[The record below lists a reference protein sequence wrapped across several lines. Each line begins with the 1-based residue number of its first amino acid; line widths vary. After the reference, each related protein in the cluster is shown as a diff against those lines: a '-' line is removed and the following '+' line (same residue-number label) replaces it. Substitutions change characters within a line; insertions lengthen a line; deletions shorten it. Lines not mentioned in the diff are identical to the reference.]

1 MSNYL
6 LSPADLR
13 SAIFSAIQPEGAAEL
28 GPLLDLTRFFVPK
41 SHARALNLAV
51 PIVVGDRGT
60 GKSYWWTSLQMR
72 SHREELAREA
82 PDARIKA
89 NTIVTPGFGNAATI
103 RDQLSLDFYPSP
115 KLIDELLDQFSAQS
129 IWKTIIV
136 WAVGRESEAVAEAL
150 PALESWQQKVKWL
163 NDNTE
168 AAERLLQSKELE
180 LVKAERD
187 MLIVFDA
194 LDLITN
200 DSRRLERIV
209 EGLCQ
214 CALQLRSFRRL
225 HAKVF
230 LRSDQFDPQR
240 IGRFADASK
249 LKASSVRL
257 HWLVTEL
264 YGMLWRL
271 LANHP
276 TEGTAYR
283 QDVFTLL
290 FTARNQDFLKSQPQR
305 QQALSLVKP
314 DDWSLPSAA
323 FFDPAT
329 QERLFHHL
337 TGPYMGENARRGF
350 PYKWLP
356 THLADAHGAISPRSF
371 QIAIRAAAQ
380 HTEETDPDCLT
391 AIGYKSLYAGVQQA
405 SDQRV
410 REMAEAYAWIQLL
423 MQPLANQK
431 LVPIDFAEIEDIWI
445 DQGTLDHPE
454 LQRVLLNNA
463 EAAKQALTSLG
474 VVRPMSTGKYDMPD
488 IYRLQF
494 RLRRRGGIPLTNG
507 AVGS

>member
-1 MSNYL
+1 
-6 LSPADLR
+6 
-13 SAIFSAIQPEGAAEL
+13 
-28 GPLLDLTRFFVPK
+28 
-41 SHARALNLAV
+41 V

-72 SHREELAREA
+72 SHREELAKEA
-82 PDARIKA
+82 PDARIRA
-89 NTIVTPGFGNAATI
+89 NTIVIPGFGNAATI
-103 RDQLSLDFYPSP
+103 QDLLSLDFYPSP
-115 KLIDELLDQFSAQS
+115 RLIDELLDQFSAET

-136 WAVGRESEAVAEAL
+136 WAVGREAETL
-150 PALESWQQKVKWL
+150 PALESWPQKVAWL
-163 NDNTE
+163 SENTE
-168 AAERLLQSKELE
+168 ASERLLQAKELE
-180 LVKAERD
+180 LMKADRD
-187 MLIVFDA
+187 FLIIFDA

-200 DSRRLERIV
+200 DSRRLERLV
-209 EGLCQ
+209 EGLSQ

-290 FTARNQDFLKSQPQR
+290 FAARNKDLLKGTGQ
-305 QQALSLVKP
+305 QQAVLPLTQP
-314 DDWSLPSAA
+314 EDWSLPSAA

-350 PYKWLP
+350 PYRWLP

-371 QIAIRAAAQ
+371 QISIRAAAQ
-380 HTEETDPDCLT
+380 HTQETNPECPT
-391 AIGYKSLYAGVQQA
+391 AIGYKSLYAGVRQA

-410 REMAEAYAWIQLL
+410 REMAEAYAWIELL
-423 MQPLANQK
+423 MQPLADQK
-431 LVPIDFAEIEDIWI
+431 LVPFDFAEVEDIWL

-454 LQRVLLNNA
+454 LQRARLNNS
-463 EAAKQALTSLG
+463 EAAKQALISLG
-474 VVRPMSTGKYDMPD
+474 LIRPMSTGKYDVPD

-494 RLRRRGGIPLTNG
+494 RLGRRGGIPLTTR

>member
-1 MSNYL
+1 MSKYL
-6 LSPADLR
+6 LTPSDLR
-13 SAIFSAIQPEGAAEL
+13 AMICSAIPPEGAAEL

-41 SHARALNLAV
+41 SHSRALNLSV

-72 SHREELAREA
+72 SHREELAKEA
-82 PDARIKA
+82 PDTRIRA
-89 NTIVTPGFGNAATI
+89 NTIVIPGFGNAATI
-103 RDQLSLDFYPSP
+103 QDQLSMDFYPAP
-115 KLIDELLDQFSAQS
+115 ELIDKLLDQFSAQS

-136 WAVGRESEAVAEAL
+136 WAVRRETEAVAEAL
-150 PALESWQQKVKWL
+150 PELESWQQKVKWL

-180 LVKAERD
+180 LMKADRD

-209 EGLCQ
+209 EGLSQ
-214 CALQLRSFRRL
+214 CALQLRTFRRL
-225 HAKVF
+225 HAKAF

-290 FTARNQDFLKSQPQR
+290 FAARNKDLLKGPGQ
-305 QQALSLVKP
+305 QQAVLPLTQP
-314 DDWSLPSAA
+314 EDWSLPSAA

-356 THLADAHGAISPRSF
+356 THLADAHGAIRPRSF

-391 AIGYKSLYAGVQQA
+391 AIGYKSLYAGVRQA

-410 REMAEAYAWIQLL
+410 REMAEAYAWIEPL

-431 LVPIDFAEIEDIWI
+431 LVPLDFAEIEDIWL
-445 DQGTLDHPE
+445 DQGTLDHPD
-454 LQRVLLNNA
+454 LQRARLNNP

-474 VVRPMSTGKYDMPD
+474 LIRPMSTGKYDVPD

-494 RLRRRGGIPLTNG
+494 RLGRRGGIPLTNI
-507 AVGS
+507 AVVS

>member
-41 SHARALNLAV
+41 SHARALNLSV
-51 PIVVGDRGT
+51 PIVVGGQGT
-60 GKSYWWTSLQMR
+60 GKSDWWTALQMR

-82 PDARIKA
+82 PDTRIKA
-89 NTIVTPGFGNAATI
+89 NTIIAPGSGNAATI
-103 RDQLSLDFYPSP
+103 QDQLSLDFYPAA
-115 KLIDELLDQFSAQS
+115 KLMDELLDQFSAQS

-150 PALESWQQKVKWL
+150 PALESWQLKVNWL

-168 AAERLLQSKELE
+168 AAERLLQSMELE
-180 LVKAERD
+180 LVKADRD

-209 EGLCQ
+209 EGLSQ

-276 TEGTAYR
+276 TEGTTYR
-283 QDVFTLL
+283 QDVFTIL
-290 FTARNQDFLKSQPQR
+290 FPARNQDFPKSQPQR

-380 HTEETDPDCLT
+380 HTEETNPDCLT
-391 AIGYKSLYAGVQQA
+391 AIGYKSLYTGVRQA

-410 REMAEAYAWIQLL
+410 REMAEAYAWIELL

-431 LVPIDFAEIEDIWI
+431 LVPLDFAEIEDIWL

-454 LQRVLLNNA
+454 LQRIRLNNA

-494 RLRRRGGIPLTNG
+494 CQGRRGGIPLTTK
-507 AVGS
+507 AVEG

>member
-1 MSNYL
+1 MSQYL
-6 LSPADLR
+6 LSPSDLR
-13 SAIFSAIQPEGAAEL
+13 AAISSAIQPESAAEL

-41 SHARALNLAV
+41 SHARALNLSV

-60 GKSYWWTSLQMR
+60 GKSYWWASLQLR
-72 SHREELAREA
+72 SHREELAKEA
-82 PDARIKA
+82 PDARIRA
-89 NTIVTPGFGNAATI
+89 NTIVVPGFGNAATI
-103 RDQLSLDFYPSP
+103 QDQPSLDFYPSP
-115 KLIDELLDQFSAQS
+115 KLIDELLDQFSAET

-136 WAVGRESEAVAEAL
+136 WAVGREAETL
-150 PALESWQQKVKWL
+150 PALESWPQKVAWL
-163 NDNTE
+163 SENTE
-168 AAERLLQSKELE
+168 ASERLLQAKELE
-180 LVKAERD
+180 LMKSDRD
-187 MLIVFDA
+187 ILLIFDA

-200 DSRRLERIV
+200 DSRRLERLV
-209 EGLCQ
+209 EGLSQ

-290 FTARNQDFLKSQPQR
+290 FAARNKDLQKGTGQ
-305 QQALSLVKP
+305 QQAVLPLTQP
-314 DDWSLPSAA
+314 EDWSLPSAA

-329 QERLFHHL
+329 QECLFHHL

-350 PYKWLP
+350 PYRWLP

-380 HTEETDPDCLT
+380 HTQETNPECRT
-391 AIGYKSLYAGVQQA
+391 AIDYKSLYSGVRQA

-410 REMAEAYAWIQLL
+410 REMAEAYAWIELL
-423 MQPLANQK
+423 MEPLADQK
-431 LVPIDFAEIEDIWI
+431 LVPFDFAEVEDIWL

-454 LQRVLLNNA
+454 LQRARLNNA
-463 EAAKQALTSLG
+463 EGAKQALISLG
-474 VVRPMSTGKYDMPD
+474 LIRPMSTGKYDVPD

-494 RLRRRGGIPLTNG
+494 RLGRRGGIPLTNRT
-507 AVGS
+507 VGS

>member
-1 MSNYL
+1 MSQYL
-6 LSPADLR
+6 LTPSDLR
-13 SAIFSAIQPEGAAEL
+13 ATICSAIQPESAAEL

-41 SHARALNLAV
+41 SHARALNLSV

-60 GKSYWWTSLQMR
+60 GKSYWWASLQLR
-72 SHREELAREA
+72 SHREELAKEA
-82 PDARIKA
+82 PDTRIRA
-89 NTIVTPGFGNAATI
+89 NTIVAPGFGNAATI
-103 RDQLSLDFYPSP
+103 QDQLSLDFYPTP
-115 KLIDELLDQFSAQS
+115 KLINELLDKFSAET

-136 WAVGRESEAVAEAL
+136 WAIGREAEAL
-150 PALESWQQKVKWL
+150 PTLDSWPQKVAWL
-163 NDNTE
+163 SENTE
-168 AAERLLQSKELE
+168 ISERLLQVKELE
-180 LVKAERD
+180 LMKADRD
-187 MLIVFDA
+187 ILIIFDA

-200 DSRRLERIV
+200 DSRRLERLV
-209 EGLCQ
+209 EGLAQ

-290 FTARNQDFLKSQPQR
+290 FSARNKDQLKGTGRLQH
-305 QQALSLVKP
+305 ALPLTNP
-314 DDWSLPSAA
+314 EDWSLPTAA

-350 PYKWLP
+350 PYRWLP

-371 QIAIRAAAQ
+371 QIAVRAAAK
-380 HTEETDPDCLT
+380 HTQETNPECPT
-391 AIGYKSLYAGVQQA
+391 AIGYKSLYSGVRQA

-410 REMAEAYAWIQLL
+410 REMAEAYAWIELL
-423 MQPLANQK
+423 MEPLADQK
-431 LVPIDFAEIEDIWI
+431 LVPFDFSEVEDIWL
-445 DQGTLDHPE
+445 DQGTLDHKL
-454 LQRVLLNNA
+454 LQRARLNNSD
-463 EAAKQALTSLG
+463 AAKQALINLG
-474 VVRPMSTGKYDMPD
+474 LIRPMSTGKYDMPD

-494 RLRRRGGIPLTNG
+494 HLGRRGGIPLISR